1 MCMHDSF
8 GVGIFVFII
17 CLICMAKQ
25 IVNWVLFGGG
35 FYIVFW
41 VIVIFFVLNILATI
55 FKKLSDRK
63 ESEKNI

>member
-1 MCMHDSF
+1 
-8 GVGIFVFII
+8 
-17 CLICMAKQ
+17 MAKQ